1 MSKRKRRGE
10 WGKERRMKAIA
21 CGRELQH
28 ERVREGERQLRSE
41 KESRGL
47 GSTREVRSEREMR
60 RSVRSKVGLI

>member
-1 MSKRKRRGE
+1 MERMSKSKRRVE
-10 WGKERRMKAIA
+10 WGKERRMKVIA

-47 GSTREVRSEREMR
+47 GSYETSEKKKREER
-60 RSVRSKVGLI
+60 KCLL